1 MASGHL
7 VMLSLFSLSVPQK
20 DLLFSFLC
28 LIYSPPPLL
37 SPLPS
42 IGCQVTKEWQ
52 KMTIA
57 WSWQIFLHLLSDRDL
72 EHLCEGPSAFHWA
85 SLRDGEG

>member
-7 VMLSLFSLSVPQK
+7 VMLSLFFLSVPQK
-20 DLLFSFLC
+20 NLLFSCPSVSFTLPHPA
-28 LIYSPPPLL
+28 L
-37 SPLPS
+37 PLPS

-57 WSWQIFLHLLSDRDL
+57 QSWQIFLQLLSDRDL
-72 EHLCEGPSAFHWA
+72 EHLCEGPSAFPRA
-85 SLRDGEG
+85 SPRDGEK